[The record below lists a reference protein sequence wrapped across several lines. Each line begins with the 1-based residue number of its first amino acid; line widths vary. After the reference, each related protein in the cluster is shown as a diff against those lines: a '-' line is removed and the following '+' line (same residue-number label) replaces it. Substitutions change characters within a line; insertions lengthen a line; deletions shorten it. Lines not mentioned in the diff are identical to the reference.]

1 VRHRLTETAAG
12 SSRRPSGKSPEKR
25 GFFGKI
31 ILFIRQVIAELKKVV
46 TPTRKELLNYTL
58 VVIAFV
64 VIMMLIVTV
73 LDLVFGQGAL
83 FIFGDGAP
91 EQ

>member
-1 VRHRLTETAAG
+1 MTETAAG
-12 SSRRPSGKSPEKR
+12 SSRGPSGKSSEKR
-25 GFFGKI
+25 GFFGRVF
-31 ILFIRQVIAELKKVV
+31 LFIRQVIGELKKVV

-64 VIMMLIVTV
+64 AIMMLIVTV

-83 FIFGDGAP
+83 LIFGDGVP